1 MAIKGEGPWVTG
13 AMWSLTA
20 VAFIFVV
27 LRAYTRIFVVKSFG
41 VDDHVYNLAFIF
53 LLLDTIFTTVAVDY
67 GVGQNMSD
75 VIQNNPSDLA
85 PALIFEAV
93 SQSFAI
99 VGMSLAKWSLGL
111 FLLRLVK
118 QQWHKVA
125 IWLSMASLMCASITV
140 CFVYWLQCSP
150 PNYLWDRTIPG
161 GRCTVNTAPA
171 SMLLC
176 ILCVVVDFF
185 LAGFPWLFI
194 WGLQMK
200 MKEKIIILS
209 SLSLGVIA
217 GAFGIK
223 RTLEVPK
230 LKSPNHTKDP
240 VGLIVWSAAEMT
252 VTMICIG
259 IPVCRPLYKKYFSKR
274 SSRNSSKYREQNSGA
289 PYPLQ
294 TIGGSTMYPAQV
306 QKKDSTSEASV
317 KEYERNGVGS
327 LYTKNKIFTKGAER
341 GYGENQSEEEILGPD
356 FRRSQQQDVEARYRW
371 NQ

>member
-1 MAIKGEGPWVTG
+1 MAIKGEGPWVIG
-13 AMWSLTA
+13 AMWALTV
-20 VAFIFVV
+20 VALVFVV
-27 LRAYTRIFVVKSFG
+27 LRAYTRIFIVKSLG
-41 VDDHVYNLAFIF
+41 IDDHVYNLAWIF
-53 LLLDTIFTTVAVDY
+53 LLLDTVFTTVAVDY
-67 GVGQNMSD
+67 GVGQDMDD

-125 IWLSMASLMCASITV
+125 IWISMASLMCASITV
-140 CFVYWLQCSP
+140 CFVYWLQCTP

-161 GRCTVNTAPA
+161 GRCTVDTAPA

-176 ILCVVVDFF
+176 SEFF
-185 LAGFPWLFI
+185 MRA
-194 WGLQMK
+194 
-200 MKEKIIILS
+200 
-209 SLSLGVIA
+209 A

-259 IPVCRPLYKKYFSKR
+259 IPVCRPLYKKYFSKW
-274 SSRNSSKYREQNSGA
+274 SSRNSSKYQQNSGA
-289 PYPLQ
+289 SYPLQ

-306 QKKDSTSEASV
+306 HKKDSTSEASV
-317 KEYERNGVGS
+317 QEYERRGVRS
-327 LYTKNKIFTKGAER
+327 SFNKNKVFAKGAER
-341 GYGENQSEEEILGPD
+341 GYGDNQSEEEILGPD
-356 FRRSQQQDVEARYRW
+356 FRRSQRQDIEGQYY
-371 NQ
+371 

>member
-1 MAIKGEGPWVTG
+1 MAIKGEGPWVIG
-13 AMWSLTA
+13 AMWALAS
-20 VAFIFVV
+20 VAFLFVV

-41 VDDHVYNLAFIF
+41 IDDHVYNLAFSTNIPRIF

-75 VIQNNPSDLA
+75 VIQNNTSDLA

-118 QQWHKVA
+118 QQWHKVT

-150 PNYLWDRTIPG
+150 PNYLWDRTILG
-161 GRCTVNTAPA
+161 GRCTVDTAPA

-200 MKEKIIILS
+200 MKEKIVILS

-223 RTLEVPK
+223 RPLEVPN
-230 LKSPNHTKDP
+230 LKSPSHTKDP
-240 VGLIVWSAAEMT
+240 AGLIVWSAAEMT

-259 IPVCRPLYKKYFSKR
+259 IPVCRPLYK
-274 SSRNSSKYREQNSGA
+274 NKYREQNSGA
-289 PYPLQ
+289 SYPLQ
-294 TIGGSTMYPAQV
+294 TIGGSTMYPAQY
-306 QKKDSTSEASV
+306 QGKGISSS
-317 KEYERNGVGS
+317 YS
-327 LYTKNKIFTKGAER
+327 KNKVFAKGVER
-341 GYGENQSEEEILGPD
+341 VYGENQSEEEILGPD
-356 FRRSQQQDVEARYRW
+356 FRRSQQQDVEAQYY
-371 NQ
+371 

>member
-1 MAIKGEGPWVTG
+1 M
-13 AMWSLTA
+13 
-20 VAFIFVV
+20 
-27 LRAYTRIFVVKSFG
+27 
-41 VDDHVYNLAFIF
+41 
-53 LLLDTIFTTVAVDY
+53 DY

-176 ILCVVVDFF
+176 SEF
-185 LAGFPWLFI
+185 L
-194 WGLQMK
+194 M
-200 MKEKIIILS
+200 
-209 SLSLGVIA
+209 
-217 GAFGIK
+217 
-223 RTLEVPK
+223 
-230 LKSPNHTKDP
+230 
-240 VGLIVWSAAEMT
+240 
-252 VTMICIG
+252 
-259 IPVCRPLYKKYFSKR
+259 
-274 SSRNSSKYREQNSGA
+274 
-289 PYPLQ
+289 
-294 TIGGSTMYPAQV
+294 
-306 QKKDSTSEASV
+306 
-317 KEYERNGVGS
+317 
-327 LYTKNKIFTKGAER
+327 
-341 GYGENQSEEEILGPD
+341 
-356 FRRSQQQDVEARYRW
+356 
-371 NQ
+371 

>member
-1 MAIKGEGPWVTG
+1 MAIKGEGPRVIG
-13 AMWSLTA
+13 AMWALTV
-20 VAFIFVV
+20 VALVFVV
-27 LRAYTRIFVVKSFG
+27 LRAYTRIFIVKSLG
-41 VDDHVYNLAFIF
+41 IDDHVYNLAWIF
-53 LLLDTIFTTVAVDY
+53 LLLDTVFTTVAVDY
-67 GVGQNMSD
+67 GVGQDMDD

-125 IWLSMASLMCASITV
+125 IWISMASLMCASITV
-140 CFVYWLQCSP
+140 CFVYWLQCTP

-161 GRCTVNTAPA
+161 GRCTVDTAPA

-176 ILCVVVDFF
+176 ILCVAVDSF

-200 MKEKIIILS
+200 MKEKIVILS

-259 IPVCRPLYKKYFSKR
+259 IPVCRPLYKKYFSKW
-274 SSRNSSKYREQNSGA
+274 SSRNSSKYQQNSSA
-289 PYPLQ
+289 SYPLQ

-306 QKKDSTSEASV
+306 HKKDSTSEASV
-317 KEYERNGVGS
+317 QEYERRGVRS
-327 LYTKNKIFTKGAER
+327 SFNKNKVFAKGAER
-341 GYGENQSEEEILGPD
+341 GYGDNQSEEEILGPD
-356 FRRSQQQDVEARYRW
+356 FRRSQRQDIEGQYY
-371 NQ
+371 